1 MALPKVKLSKSKKGR
16 RRSHLA
22 LALVQIQPC
31 PNCKHPRRPH
41 SVCPNCGHYGPGSGR
56 EVLKAALLSGIGKAQ
71 DHDYDA
77 ARKMV
82 RAVLNAH

>member
-31 PNCKHPRRPH
+31 PNCKHMRRPH
-41 SVCPNCGHYGPGSGR
+41 SVCPNCGHYGAGAGR
-56 EVLKAALLSGIGKAQ
+56 EVIKVKE
-71 DHDYDA
+71 
-77 ARKMV
+77 
-82 RAVLNAH
+82 

>member
-1 MALPKVKLSKSKKGR
+1 VSPKATVGLLLVEFAGSMALPKVKLSKSKKGR

-41 SVCPNCGHYGPGSGR
+41 SVCPNCGQYAGR
-56 EVLKAALLSGIGKAQ
+56 EVLKAKS
-71 DHDYDA
+71 
-77 ARKMV
+77 
-82 RAVLNAH
+82 